1 MVSIVFIL
9 IFQNQYKN
17 DVYDIALLTFF
28 RIKLI
33 RSSGLMKHW
42 KEMFW
47 PPEDA
52 CSLKTDGQ
60 ITVKPAT
67 VRDLGGIF
75 FIAGLGTNILNIKHL
90 LYFNHEIVFT
100 CSLLF
105 NIDNPIL

>member
-1 MVSIVFIL
+1 MYII
-9 IFQNQYKN
+9 IFQNHEKN
-17 DVYDIALLTFF
+17 NIHDTALLTFF

-75 FIAGLGTNILNIKHL
+75 FIAGLGTKI
-90 LYFNHEIVFT
+90 
-100 CSLLF
+100 
-105 NIDNPIL
+105 

>member
-1 MVSIVFIL
+1 MI
-9 IFQNQYKN
+9 QHC
-17 DVYDIALLTFF
+17 LLFL

-75 FIAGLGTNILNIKHL
+75 FIAGLGTKILDIEYL

>member
-1 MVSIVFIL
+1 
-9 IFQNQYKN
+9 
-17 DVYDIALLTFF
+17 
-28 RIKLI
+28 
-33 RSSGLMKHW
+33 MKHW

-75 FIAGLGTNILNIKHL
+75 FIAGLGTKILNIKYL
-90 LYFNHEIVFT
+90 LYFNQEIVFT
-100 CSLLF
+100 CSFLF
-105 NIDNPIL
+105 NIDNSILLYDMALIIFQDLL